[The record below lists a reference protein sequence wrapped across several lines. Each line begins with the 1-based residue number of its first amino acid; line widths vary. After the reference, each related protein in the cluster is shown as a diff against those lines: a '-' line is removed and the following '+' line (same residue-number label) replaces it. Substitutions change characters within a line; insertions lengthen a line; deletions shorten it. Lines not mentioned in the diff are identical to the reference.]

1 MSNRTIAQLG
11 LDHHSKA
18 QSPHESFNRSLSV
31 AESAS
36 YDGGA
41 LTREKRVQAVAAT
54 FRNIFVVVF
63 LIFAFAVVQTIT
75 LWKVCNAGMK
85 TATVLEHQGLPTLNT
100 LASLQEHLALYR
112 LTAYEYLFAR
122 EDERAEKAKAAETV
136 AAQMRSELNTIK
148 TLFPE
153 AEGHELA
160 FNLEGA
166 VNDLDQE
173 FHKVRS
179 LVDSDFPAAMKE
191 MDQNIPARTEKVS
204 EAANQLKTYGYD
216 FTSGQANATFGSF
229 GWIKNNAGI
238 FGAANI
244 LVAFGA
250 VVFVLLASRRSSA
263 QLSESLQRL
272 DGRTEEL
279 QQANAALQTEVVDH
293 QRAEETLRES
303 EERFSGAFEHA
314 PIGVAMV
321 SPDGR
326 FLKVNRVLCKFLG
339 YSEEEMLTMT
349 FHDVT
354 HSEDLPAE
362 LEAAE
367 RMLTTGVRLHQMEKR
382 YIQADGKTMPAALN
396 VSLVRDSHGRPH
408 YFVAHIQDISE
419 RKRAEAE
426 LKAAHSRLLDLSR
439 QAGMAEVA
447 TSVLHNVGNV
457 LNSVNISATLAING
471 LRKSECANLAKVS
484 VLLEENSA
492 DLGNFMM
499 HDRRGRQLPGFIQL
513 LSQTLAH
520 EQESAVSELVSLCKN
535 IDHIKDIVMKQQS
548 YAKISGV
555 AEVVEVVDL
564 VEDSL
569 YMNAAGLTRHD
580 VELVRDFEKVPPVNL
595 DKHKVLQILVNLI
608 RNAKY
613 ACDDTSREDKRM
625 TVRVANGEGGIQ
637 ISVIDNGVG
646 IPPENLTR
654 IFSHGFTTRKEGH
667 GFGLHS
673 GALAAKELGGRLT
686 AHSDGPGKGATFTL
700 ELPITS

>member
-1 MSNRTIAQLG
+1 
-11 LDHHSKA
+11 
-18 QSPHESFNRSLSV
+18 
-31 AESAS
+31 
-36 YDGGA
+36 
-41 LTREKRVQAVAAT
+41 
-54 FRNIFVVVF
+54 
-63 LIFAFAVVQTIT
+63 
-75 LWKVCNAGMK
+75 
-85 TATVLEHQGLPTLNT
+85 
-100 LASLQEHLALYR
+100 
-112 LTAYEYLFAR
+112 
-122 EDERAEKAKAAETV
+122 
-136 AAQMRSELNTIK
+136 
-148 TLFPE
+148 
-153 AEGHELA
+153 
-160 FNLEGA
+160 
-166 VNDLDQE
+166 
-173 FHKVRS
+173 
-179 LVDSDFPAAMKE
+179 
-191 MDQNIPARTEKVS
+191 
-204 EAANQLKTYGYD
+204 
-216 FTSGQANATFGSF
+216 
-229 GWIKNNAGI
+229 
-238 FGAANI
+238 
-244 LVAFGA
+244 
-250 VVFVLLASRRSSA
+250 
-263 QLSESLQRL
+263 
-272 DGRTEEL
+272 
-279 QQANAALQTEVVDH
+279 
-293 QRAEETLRES
+293 
-303 EERFSGAFEHA
+303 
-314 PIGVAMV
+314 MV